1 MFLSVALCTYNGSK
15 FIEEQLNSI
24 LNQTVNVNEIIICD
38 DGSTDETLEI
48 LEQYQKEFPNYI
60 KVYVNEKSLGTIKN
74 FEKAIALTKGDLIF
88 LSDQDDI
95 WVKHKVETMSD
106 FFEKNKKCKLLFS
119 NGDLVDEHG
128 VSLHTSLWCKWGFDL
143 ELRDSWLNNL
153 NAFQDL
159 VENKNKITGATVC
172 FHQSIKKN
180 VLPIKI
186 PLEYWHDAWLGLHAS
201 AVNGLYFIEESL
213 IRYRIHEN
221 QQVGVNSN
229 IKKEVIYNSNND
241 SIEKEAFYK
250 IIKKLYP
257 AKKYLI
263 PKHKKQSLKKI
274 LKKIIKTID
283 K

>member
-1 MFLSVALCTYNGSK
+1 MYLSVALCTYNGSK

-24 LNQTVNVNEIIICD
+24 LNQSVNVNEIIICD
-38 DGSTDETLEI
+38 DGSTDATLGI
-48 LEQYQKEFPNYI
+48 LEKYQQEFPNCIRVYI
-60 KVYVNEKSLGTIKN
+60 NERSLGTIKN

-95 WVKHKVETMSD
+95 WKNGKVEIMSH
-106 FFEKNKKCKLLFS
+106 FFQTNNECKLLFS
-119 NGDLVDEHG
+119 NGDLIDEEG
-128 VSLHTSLWCKWGFDL
+128 ECLQSTLWDKWEFDL
-143 ELRDSWLNNL
+143 KLRNSWKKNK
-153 NAFQDL
+153 NAFKDL
-159 VENKNKITGATVC
+159 VLNKNKITGATVC
-172 FHQSIKKN
+172 FDKSLKKN
-180 VLPIKI
+180 TLPVKI
-186 PLEYWHDAWLGLHAS
+186 PLGYWHDAWLGLHAS
-201 AVNGLYFIEESL
+201 AINGLYFIEESL

-221 QQVGVNSN
+221 QQVGINSDV
-229 IKKEVIYNSNND
+229 KKQVIYNSNND